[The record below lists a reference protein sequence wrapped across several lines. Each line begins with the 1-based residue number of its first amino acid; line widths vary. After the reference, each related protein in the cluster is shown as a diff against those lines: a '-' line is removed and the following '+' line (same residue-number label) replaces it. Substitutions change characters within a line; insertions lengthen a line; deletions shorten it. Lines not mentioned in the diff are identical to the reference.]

1 MAQKR
6 KAEDEVSAM
15 GNEELGD
22 TAAPAAKKVKAESDE
37 RTPLPA
43 TTVAAARDGGM
54 ASTTADTNKASNTPA
69 LPAPSFAASAGAEV
83 ASAHSDSLAAAT
95 AADSDIKAEPELA
108 EAGAKPEVAEA
119 KQEDAEA
126 KPEDADADMADEYAE
141 DPQTLGYKTF
151 KSGDE
156 AFQYFHDLMHNL
168 RQNQDLNEVRTK
180 T

>member
-6 KAEDEVSAM
+6 KAEDEVNAV

-22 TAAPAAKKVKAESDE
+22 TTAPASKKIKAESDE
-37 RTPLPA
+37 RAPLPA
-43 TTVAAARDGGM
+43 TTVAAARDGAI
-54 ASTTADTNKASNTPA
+54 ASTTADTSKASKAPS

-83 ASAHSDSLAAAT
+83 ASAHPDSVAAAT
-95 AADSDIKAEPELA
+95 ATGSDIKVEPELA
-108 EAGAKPEVAEA
+108 EAAAKPDGAEAKPENAEV
-119 KQEDAEA
+119 